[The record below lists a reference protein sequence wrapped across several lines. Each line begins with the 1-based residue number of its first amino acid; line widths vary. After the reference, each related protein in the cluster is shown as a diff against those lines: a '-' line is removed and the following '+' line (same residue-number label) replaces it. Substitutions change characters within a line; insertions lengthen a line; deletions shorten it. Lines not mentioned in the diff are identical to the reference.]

1 MCVFILECQYNPGKQ
16 KRALR
21 VLENLKEER
30 YSNRTRTVCLGEK
43 ADEREGQRKV
53 KVKDK

>member
-1 MCVFILECQYNPGKQ
+1 MCLSWSANTIQENRKGP
-16 KRALR
+16 LR

-30 YSNRTRTVCLGEK
+30 YSNRTHTVCLGEK